1 MLQSASDLLETY
13 STLSLVAT
21 PKKQLNSRIRQSNT
35 PKLVKIC
42 QSGKNF
48 VNFQRKE
55 SILISDIASIYSIF
69 LGGWCQR
76 LRGQHVSSNMADK
89 NSLFWLAI
97 RNLIAERRIFLFE
110 CLQKFYLICVQISKI
125 FSFASIS
132 CKKC

>member
-1 MLQSASDLLETY
+1 MKNLNFSNNRCQLETIIADNQQKNDKLREIFAIITTMLQSASDLLETY

-55 SILISDIASIYSIF
+55 SILISDIASTYLIF
-69 LGGWCQR
+69 LGGWC
-76 LRGQHVSSNMADK
+76 
-89 NSLFWLAI
+89 
-97 RNLIAERRIFLFE
+97 
-110 CLQKFYLICVQISKI
+110 CL
-125 FSFASIS
+125 
-132 CKKC
+132 